1 MTRLRGL
8 KAAGTVGGMSKTRIG
23 VAVVVVIAAF
33 GLAGCSSAAQ
43 APAVAP
49 ASTPTAGSALDE
61 ESACVALIPV
71 LQDGATAILAISQQ
85 PDGSTVDQVKL
96 GETIRALQGLQLKV
110 PESMR
115 QDVGDQIDALVALR
129 HVLSTAQNQQL
140 DFQAF
145 RTSGLTLGATC
156 LKYGH

>member
-1 MTRLRGL
+1 M
-8 KAAGTVGGMSKTRIG
+8 AAGTVGGMSKTRTG
-23 VAVVVVIAAF
+23 VAAVVVIAAF

-43 APAVAP
+43 APATAP
-49 ASTPTAGSALDE
+49 ASSAPSTAGSALDE
-61 ESACVALIPV
+61 ESACVALVPV

-96 GETIRALQGLQLKV
+96 GETIRALQGLQLQV

-115 QDVGDQIDALVALR
+115 QDVGDQIDALVALQ
-129 HVLSTAQNQQL
+129 HVLSTGQNQQL

-145 RTSGLTLGATC
+145 RTSGLALGTTC